1 MAADAVNMVT
11 LDSLIGKACK
21 ASQTAQGREQF
32 DLLPAALSWSC
43 PSLFARAVT
52 SSGPILCSQQRGRER
67 RLGGDLGTRLAN
79 SSGGAEEPE
88 VQAIMSMEWVLV
100 GQNNAQGLRHED
112 HPPTRAMMGA
122 SYR

>member
-1 MAADAVNMVT
+1 M
-11 LDSLIGKACK
+11 
-21 ASQTAQGREQF
+21 
-32 DLLPAALSWSC
+32 
-43 PSLFARAVT
+43 
-52 SSGPILCSQQRGRER
+52 
-67 RLGGDLGTRLAN
+67 GGDLGTRLAN